1 MVDVTYSIE
10 GANGDVIV
18 FDQEN
23 YVLRSGIMGFGVPAT
38 SVRIDNTPGDGAV
51 WRQTKRVARSVDL
64 PVTILGTDRA
74 DVEAKLRRLNK
85 ILQDRLGP
93 AKLKA
98 VYETSTLYLHVHYLA
113 GAETT
118 FDNSEAGLTWA
129 TWVLQL
135 VAPTPYW
142 QTDSLQSFSVTSGE
156 AGRGLLPQLT
166 KLKLTSSNALGTVY
180 VNNLGDVATYPT
192 WTITGPLDEL
202 SISIDGQSFSFADPI
217 NSGEV
222 ITIDTYAGTV
232 KDALGANRYAMLA
245 AAPKLFSFP
254 PGINAVYITGTG
266 ATSATKILATY
277 PLRYEVIH

>member
-1 MVDVTYSIE
+1 MTYSLI
-10 GANGDVIV
+10 GANGDVIT
-18 FDQEN
+18 FDQDN

-51 WRQTKRVARSVDL
+51 WRQTKRVARTVDL

-85 ILQDRLGP
+85 VLQDRIAP
-93 AKLKA
+93 AKLQA
-98 VYETSTLYLHVHYLA
+98 SYEASTLYLQVHYLN

-135 VAPTPYW
+135 IAPTPYW
-142 QTDSLQSFSVTSGE
+142 QTDTLQSFSITSGE
-156 AGRGLLPQLT
+156 AGRGLLPELT
-166 KLKLTSSNALGTVY
+166 KLKLTSSNALGTIF
-180 VNNLGDVATYPT
+180 VNNIGDVATYPT
-192 WTITGPLDEL
+192 WQVTGPLDEL
-202 SISIDGQSFSFADPI
+202 AVSIDGQSFSFADPI
-217 NSGEV
+217 DAGEV

-232 KDALGANRYAMLA
+232 TDALGNNRYGMLA

-254 PGINAVYITGTG
+254 PGINAVFVTGTG
-266 ATSATKILATY
+266 ATSATRIVATY

>member
-1 MVDVTYSIE
+1 MTYSLE
-10 GANGDVIV
+10 GANGDHLH
-18 FDQEN
+18 FDTEN

-38 SVRIDNTPGDGAV
+38 SVRIDDTPGDGGV
-51 WRQTKRVARSVDL
+51 WRQTKRVSRNVDL
-64 PVTILGTDRA
+64 PVTIFGTDRA

-98 VYETSTLYLHVHYLA
+98 NYADYSLYLEVHYLA
-113 GAETT
+113 GAETV
-118 FDNSEAGLTWA
+118 FDGSEAGLTHA
-129 TWVLQL
+129 TWVLSL

-142 QTDSLQSFSVTSGE
+142 ETDQQQSFSITSGE

-166 KLKLTSSNALGTVY
+166 KLKLTSSNALGTVF

-202 SISIDGQSFSFADPI
+202 AISIDGLSFSFADPI
-217 NSGEV
+217 DAGEV
-222 ITIDTYAGTV
+222 ITVDTYAGTV
-232 KDALGANRYAMLA
+232 TDALGVNRYAMLN

-254 PGINAVYITGTG
+254 PGVNAVFVTGTG
-266 ATSATKILATY
+266 ATSATRIVATY